1 MTAPAHP
8 VIRRYAAGEISAM
21 QAAGELG
28 VTASVA
34 DVIVMLRQ
42 AGLKPPEPP
51 PERERAELARARHIL
66 GLDRAGD
73 PAHASPTAAGSPSI
87 ARP

>member
-1 MTAPAHP
+1 MNGPIHP

-21 QAAGELG
+21 QAASELG
-28 VTASVA
+28 DTATVA

-51 PERERAELARARHIL
+51 PEQARAELARARHVL
-66 GLDRAGD
+66 GLDR
-73 PAHASPTAAGSPSI
+73 T
-87 ARP
+87 

>member
-1 MTAPAHP
+1 MNGAVDP

-21 QAAGELG
+21 EAAAALGEPE
-28 VTASVA
+28 TVA

-51 PERERAELARARHIL
+51 PEQARAELAHARHIL
-66 GLDRAGD
+66 GLDRV
-73 PAHASPTAAGSPSI
+73 
-87 ARP
+87 